1 MKEIK
6 LKRSWLSP
14 KDRLIISIDVS
25 TRKEAINL
33 CKKISGGVTTLKIG
47 LELLYSA
54 GLGIID
60 TIKSFGYRV
69 MLDAKLLDIPNTI
82 SGAARAIAG
91 LGVSAVTIHS
101 TGGKQMLVSA
111 AEAVE
116 EKARLEARIK
126 PLLFAV
132 TVLTSLDNE
141 DLESIGFKEDFSRSV
156 LNLSKVAVE
165 SGMDGIICS
174 PNEVEVVRRLL
185 GNDFYIATPGVR
197 LPGDSANDQK
207 RINTPAEA
215 ISKGA
220 DFIIVGRSITARED
234 TEEVIGHYI
243 KEIERAININ
253 DRSC

>member
-1 MKEIK
+1 
-6 LKRSWLSP
+6 
-14 KDRLIISIDVS
+14 
-25 TRKEAINL
+25 
-33 CKKISGGVTTLKIG
+33 
-47 LELLYSA
+47 
-54 GLGIID
+54 
-60 TIKSFGYRV
+60 
-69 MLDAKLLDIPNTI
+69 
-82 SGAARAIAG
+82 
-91 LGVSAVTIHS
+91 
-101 TGGKQMLVSA
+101 
-111 AEAVE
+111 
-116 EKARLEARIK
+116 LEARIK

-234 TEEVIGHYI
+234 TEEVIGYYI
-243 KEIERAININ
+243 KEIERVININ